1 MMGRRHR
8 RPEGAQF
15 PGNKGF
21 PHWRFA
27 AVALVTAVLSV
38 WAISPALAQQLIS
51 KDAATKAVEQAYDV
65 QVIRIEAGSKD
76 GSQFFTVR
84 VINRAGDFNEAF
96 MVSTFVVDRRT
107 GKLIPQFR
115 QGQSGAELS
124 GPERREVRGDTGPV
138 LRRESMR

>member
-1 MMGRRHR
+1 MEN
-8 RPEGAQF
+8 P
-15 PGNKGF
+15 GF
-21 PHWRFA
+21 PYWRVA

-38 WAISPALAQQLIS
+38 WAASPVLAQQLMS
-51 KDAATKAVEQAYDV
+51 KDAATKAVEQAYEV

-84 VINRAGDFNEAF
+84 VINLAGDFNAAF
-96 MVSTFVVDRRT
+96 MVSEFVIDRRT
-107 GKLIPQFR
+107 GKLIAQFR

-124 GPERREVRGDTGPV
+124 GPERRDVRGDTGPV